1 MLVLLAQKRKG
12 HRLLPRALFL
22 SSAAFSQSVLLA
34 FGLQEWFALVH
45 AGFLG
50 VFKNLGAV

>member
-1 MLVLLAQKRKG
+1 MLGLLAQKRKG